1 MEEKINTEQQG
12 WENLTE
18 EDDYGQLV
26 FKISKNDR
34 YDPATPVYIS
44 KANKLIKRMGN
55 VSLLS
60 EQALL
65 LALAKVKK
73 RSKKDLDP
81 RLAMAYSK
89 IKERSGTDFSEG
101 IIASFSSSELKS
113 FMNIKSSRYYSEINN
128 LMNNREFFKSWFIMY
143 TDSDG
148 RMYDTNLITA
158 CAYDKN
164 TGKILVK
171 FNGELEQDILDLQ
184 QVGGYTKLN
193 SSIMRVVSKDI
204 TTWSIYQLFREEISY
219 IESVNRKKGFPD
231 KKEYMTEFGLA
242 QFKFLISVN
251 RVNLSSSDSGQQAC
265 AQYIKE
271 RDYEEA
277 ELVLPSDSRGYPDWR
292 DFKQRVL
299 GRACRV
305 INGWDSDGCYE
316 AGDEGYEELCR
327 NNHPTDLHFRCE
339 PVKQGTGGKVTA
351 LRFYI
356 RWDKEYGKDEFFGA
370 KDEEPDVIEDAFSK
384 NDVKEKKHGKD
395 ELDIDDVI
403 DAISELTGRQL
414 KTAEMRR
421 IALAA
426 DLDMEKIKAA
436 IKSAY
441 GIPGSHDLFEDV
453 MEVLEGRKNAKYP
466 GFTSEECERITKEA
480 LVHKPE
486 EEDPEEWERR
496 YVGYYLSKIQDT
508 SEETKTTEFKRLMD
522 CLRRDYDNIAKPDMS
537 MNPEKSRKNNMDYE
551 QRTYTDEEYLEFERK
566 KLGISSKNKK

>member
-1 MEEKINTEQQG
+1 MEEKIKTEQQG

-171 FNGELEQDILDLQ
+171 FNSELEQDILDLQ

-219 IESVNRKKGFPD
+219 IEGVNRKKGFPD
-231 KKEYMTEFGLA
+231 KREYMTEFGLA

-251 RVNLSSSDSGQQAC
+251 RVNLSSSDTGQQAC

-356 RWDKEYGKDEFFGA
+356 RWDKEYGKDEFLGE

-384 NDVKEKKHGKD
+384 EADKSKKNRKED
-395 ELDIDDVI
+395 LDIDDVI
-403 DAISELTGRQL
+403 DVISELTGRQL

-426 DLDMEKIKAA
+426 DLDIEKIKTV
-436 IKSAY
+436 IGEITDIS
-441 GIPGSHDLFEDV
+441 GSHNLFENV
-453 MEVLEGRKNAKYP
+453 MEALKGRNDVKYQ
-466 GFTSEECERITKEA
+466 GFTSEECERISKEA
-480 LVHKPE
+480 LAHRPE
-486 EEDPEEWERR
+486 KEDPGKWESR

-508 SEETKTTEFKRLMD
+508 PEETKTTEFKRLMD
-522 CLRRDYDNIAKPDMS
+522 CLRKDYDNIAKTDLS
-537 MNPEKSRKNNMDYE
+537 GQQERNKQKKQDFE
-551 QRTYTDEEYLEFERK
+551 QRKYTDEQMKEFELK
-566 KLGISSKNKK
+566 KLGIKPKN

>member
-1 MEEKINTEQQG
+1 MEDKTNTEQQG
-12 WENLTE
+12 WENLIE

-26 FKISKNDR
+26 FKVSKNDR

-73 RSKKDLDP
+73 RSKKDIDP
-81 RLAMAYSK
+81 RLARAYAK

-113 FMNIKSSRYYSEINN
+113 FMNIKSSRYYSEIDK
-128 LMNNREFFKSWFIMY
+128 LMNNREFFKSWFIMC

-148 RMYDTNLITA
+148 RMYDTALITA

-171 FNGELEQDILDLQ
+171 FNSELEQDILDLQ

-193 SSIMRVVSKDI
+193 SYIMRVVSKDI

-219 IESVNRKKGFPD
+219 IESINRKKGFPD

-242 QFKFLISVN
+242 HFKFLISVN
-251 RVNLSSSDSGQQAC
+251 RVNLSSSDSGQKAC

-277 ELVLPSDSRGYPDWR
+277 ELVLPSDSKGYPDWR
-292 DFKQRVL
+292 DFRQRVL

-316 AGDEGYEELCR
+316 ADDEGYEELCR
-327 NNHPTDLHFRCE
+327 KNHPTDLHFRCE

-351 LRFYI
+351 LRFFI
-356 RWDKEYGKDEFFGA
+356 RWDKEYGKEEFFGA
-370 KDEEPDVIEDAFSK
+370 KDEETDVIEDAFANEPDKKQRK
-384 NDVKEKKHGKD
+384 N

-436 IKSAY
+436 IIKAENA
-441 GIPGSHDLFEDV
+441 PGSHDLFEDV
-453 MEVLEGRKNAKYP
+453 MAVLEGGENIKYP
-466 GFTSEECERITKEA
+466 GFTSEECERISKEA
-480 LVHKPE
+480 LAHKPE
-486 EEDPEEWERR
+486 TEDQDEWERR

-508 SEETKTTEFKRLMD
+508 PGETKTTEFKRLMD
-522 CLRRDYDNIAKPDMS
+522 CLRKDYDSIARTDM
-537 MNPEKSRKNNMDYE
+537 PKKTEKNKQKKADYE

-566 KLGISSKNKK
+566 KLGIASKNQK

>member
-1 MEEKINTEQQG
+1 MEENEKIPEQE
-12 WENLTE
+12 WDNLLE

-26 FKISKNDR
+26 FKMSKNDR

-73 RSKKDLDP
+73 RSRKDMDT
-81 RLAMAYSK
+81 RLARAYAK

-113 FMNIKSSRYYSEINN
+113 FMNIKTSRFYSEIDT

-143 TDSDG
+143 TDNDG

-171 FNGELEQDILDLQ
+171 FNSELEQDILDLQ

-219 IESVNRKKGFPD
+219 IEGVNKKKGFPD

-251 RVNLSSSDSGQQAC
+251 RVNLSSSDSGQKAC

-292 DFKQRVL
+292 DFRQRVL

-305 INGWDSDGCYE
+305 INGWESDGCYGPDNE
-316 AGDEGYEELCR
+316 EYEEQCR

-356 RWDKEYGKDEFFGA
+356 RWDKKYGKDEFFGTD
-370 KDEEPDVIEDAFSK
+370 DEEPDVIADAFSNK
-384 NDVKEKKHGKD
+384 KEDKSEKS

-403 DAISELTGRQL
+403 DTISELTGRQL

-426 DLDMEKIKAA
+426 DLDLEKIKTA
-436 IKSAY
+436 IKSA
-441 GIPGSHDLFEDV
+441 GNTSGSLFES
-453 MEVLEGRKNAKYP
+453 VLTILDKRTGGRYP
-466 GFTSEECERITKEA
+466 GFTSEECERISKEA
-480 LVHKPE
+480 LAHKPE
-486 EEDPEEWERR
+486 KENPKEWEKR
-496 YVGYYLSKIQDT
+496 YVEYYLSKIQDT
-508 SEETKTTEFKRLMD
+508 PGETKTTEFKRLMD
-522 CLRRDYDNIAKPDMS
+522 CLRKDYDDIAKPDTPKQS
-537 MNPEKSRKNNMDYE
+537 KYIYQKNMDYE
-551 QRTYTDEEYLEFERK
+551 QRTYTEEDFIELERR
-566 KLGISSKNKK
+566 KLGIIKPKED